1 MVRIAPSARAIF
13 EARQRT
19 CHDGPVSEY
28 AERWYASAP
37 EIHEPGTSVSSAAA
51 ARSGEHRAFSGGIH
65 QDDDGAGSSLSLDLG
80 INARHDQFTHKC
92 LAGRFVPDPADEPNR
107 STKAAGENGDIGR
120 RAASYALDPR
130 RVVRPG
136 PRRTS

>member
-1 MVRIAPSARAIF
+1 VVRLGAGAPRARNIGEF
-13 EARQRT
+13 GR
-19 CHDGPVSEY
+19 G
-28 AERWYASAP
+28 
-37 EIHEPGTSVSSAAA
+37 GSV
-51 ARSGEHRAFSGGIH
+51 GEHRAFSGGIH

-92 LAGRFVPDPADEPNR
+92 LAGRVVPDPADEPNR

>member
-1 MVRIAPSARAIF
+1 MTARSGVG
-13 EARQRT
+13 Q
-19 CHDGPVSEY
+19 
-28 AERWYASAP
+28 RWYASAP
-37 EIHEPGTSVSSAAA
+37 EIHESGIGEFGRGGSV
-51 ARSGEHRAFSGGIH
+51 RNRAFSGGID

-80 INARHDQFTHKC
+80 VNARHDQFTHKC
-92 LAGRFVPDPADEPNR
+92 FAGQIVPDPADEPNR
-107 STKAAGENGDIGR
+107 STKAAGENGHIGR